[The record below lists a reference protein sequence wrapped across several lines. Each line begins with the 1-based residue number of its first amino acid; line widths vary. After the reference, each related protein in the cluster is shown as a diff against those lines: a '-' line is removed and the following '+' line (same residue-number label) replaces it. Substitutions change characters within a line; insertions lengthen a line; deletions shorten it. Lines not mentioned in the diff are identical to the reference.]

1 MLVKTWMSEPVIT
14 LEEEEP
20 LIKAFQILKEFK
32 IRRIPITK
40 NGKLTG
46 IITHTDIKAAT
57 PPKLGIPEFDEF
69 FEMFSQLKVKDV
81 MTRDPITVYP
91 EDTIEKASILMLEN
105 KISGL
110 PVINPNKYVVGI
122 ITQTDI
128 FKLFVN
134 ITGAYYSPYQITLF
148 IDSTEEIVEILEVF
162 KKFNIVIYSLLQW
175 KDEFCYDS
183 PCRRKVFVRF
193 HGVDEKTLDELKS
206 LLAEKFE
213 ILSFKKEDIRNIPKK
228 KTSSKDEE
236 EISLFY

>member
-14 LEEEEP
+14 LEEDEP

-46 IITHTDIKAAT
+46 IITHTDIKAAI
-57 PPKLGIPEFDEF
+57 PPKIGIPGFEEF

-81 MTRDPITVYP
+81 MTKDPITVYP
-91 EDTIEKASILMLEN
+91 EDSIEKASILMLEN

-110 PVINPNKYVVGI
+110 PVVNPNNYVVGI

-148 IDSTEEIVEILEVF
+148 VDLPEAVVDVLEIF
-162 KKFNIVIYSLLQW
+162 KKFDITIYSLLQW
-175 KDEFCYDS
+175 KDEFCYDP
-183 PCRRKVFVRF
+183 PCRRKVFIRF
-193 HGVDEKTLDELKS
+193 HGVDDKTLEELKNMLS
-206 LLAEKFE
+206 EKFE
-213 ILSFKKEDIRNIPKK
+213 ILSFKKEDIKSIPKK
-228 KTSSKDEE
+228 RISQKEE
-236 EISLFY
+236 DDISLFY

>member
-14 LEEEEP
+14 LEEDEP

-57 PPKLGIPEFDEF
+57 PPKIGSKEIEEF
-69 FEMFSQLKVKDV
+69 FQLFSELKVRDI

-91 EDTIEKASILMLEN
+91 DDTIEKASILMLEN

-110 PVINPNKYVVGI
+110 PVVTPQKFVVGI

-134 ITGAYYSPYQITLF
+134 ITGVYYSPFQITLF
-148 IDSTEEIVEILEVF
+148 IDSPDEITEVIKIF
-162 KKFNIVIYSLLQW
+162 KDLGITIYSLLQW
-175 KDEFCYDS
+175 KDEFCCES
-183 PCRRKVFVRF
+183 ECKRKLFIRF
-193 HGVDEKTLDELKS
+193 HSVDDEKLS
-206 LLAEKFE
+206 LLKNTLGEKFE
-213 ILSFKKEDIRNIPKK
+213 IISFKKDDLSNLPKK
-228 KTSSKDEE
+228 SSLEE
-236 EISLFY
+236 EEVSLF